1 MATTKHGRCRRGVRP
16 AVGSIGRPG
25 AGLRADRQ
33 RFWKAIAQGLPSE
46 KAASAAGVSP
56 AGGGRLVWP
65 NGGVPYVPLSP
76 LFHPFLSFSP
86 PGGISFFHSHHH
98 TLPAH

>member
-16 AVGSIGRPG
+16 ALGSIGRPC

-46 KAASAAGVSP
+46 KAASAAGLSP
-56 AGGGRLVWP
+56 AVGVRWFRQSGGMP
-65 NGGVPYVPLSP
+65 NQKETVAMT
-76 LFHPFLSFSP
+76 
-86 PGGISFFHSHHH
+86 I
-98 TLPAH
+98 